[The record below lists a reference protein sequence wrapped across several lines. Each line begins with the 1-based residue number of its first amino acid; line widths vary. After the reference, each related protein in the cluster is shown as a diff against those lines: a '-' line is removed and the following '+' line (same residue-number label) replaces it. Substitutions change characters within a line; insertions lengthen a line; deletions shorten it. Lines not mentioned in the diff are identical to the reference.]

1 MQTKILV
8 EKKTVMVLLLC
19 IAMMQVNIGT
29 LHGKMLLRILKI
41 GTIFRWMP
49 VS

>member
-1 MQTKILV
+1 MQTRIPV
-8 EKKTVMVLLLC
+8 VRRTVMVFPLY
-19 IAMMQVNIGT
+19 IVMMQVSIGT
-29 LHGKMLLRILKI
+29 LHGKKLLRILKI

>member
-8 EKKTVMVLLLC
+8 VRRTVMVLLLC
-19 IAMMQVNIGT
+19 IAMMQVSIGT